1 MSGIPPS
8 SDAAGDAPIDLTA
21 LDPDTDS
28 GAEERFVGAVMTRI
42 AAQPNPY
49 PVRVDVLWGA
59 WSLARPVLIAA
70 SVVIV
75 VAGVVLTR
83 ASSDARRGPLTVAES
98 LGVPPMF
105 SVVGAPANGVNPR

>member
-1 MSGIPPS
+1 MSGLPPNRNAVR
-8 SDAAGDAPIDLTA
+8 DDPIDLAA
-21 LDPDTDS
+21 LDPDADS

-42 AAQPNPY
+42 AAQPTPY

-75 VAGVVLTR
+75 VAGVVLAR
-83 ASSDARRGPLTVAES
+83 ASSEARRGPLTVAES

-105 SVVGAPANGVNPR
+105 SVAGAPIDGGGPR

>member
-1 MSGIPPS
+1 MRE
-8 SDAAGDAPIDLTA
+8 DPIDLTA
-21 LDPDTDS
+21 LDPDVDS

-42 AAQPNPY
+42 AIEANPY

-70 SVVIV
+70 SIVIV
-75 VAGVVLTR
+75 VAGLVVTR
-83 ASSDARRGPLTVAES
+83 ATTNARHAPLTVAES

-105 SVVGAPANGVNPR
+105 PLGSAASAPVTGGRSR